1 MTSCATVGVSRSR
14 LTYAFNWIII
24 IIIIIIA
31 IIIYITTFL
40 DRPWHILNSGRSGVE

>member
-14 LTYAFNWIII
+14 LTRAFNWIII
-24 IIIIIIA
+24 IIAIVA

-40 DRPWHILNSGRSGVE
+40 